1 MNTDSDGKAAGNRY
15 ADDLTGNKIRY
26 RKREGMAF
34 QGACLRPRCR
44 DLTSCNDA
52 VHVAVV

>member
-1 MNTDSDGKAAGNRY
+1 MNTDSDGKATGNRY